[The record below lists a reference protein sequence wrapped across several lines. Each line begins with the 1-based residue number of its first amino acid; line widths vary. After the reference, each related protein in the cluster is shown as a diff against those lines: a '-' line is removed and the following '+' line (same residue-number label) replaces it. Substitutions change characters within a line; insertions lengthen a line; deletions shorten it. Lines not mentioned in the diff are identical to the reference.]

1 MRPAGPLVVDLG
13 EDGADEAQERL
24 GVGEERGNAR
34 APLDFLVKGF
44 EGVRGAEPPSVVA
57 WKHEDGERF
66 GDVRLDPRSKL
77 GRGRLVLLG
86 NDFDPPVRL
95 GAIGPIEDGPQI
107 ARDLGSHRELG
118 YVRECVAD
126 EMKLA
131 ALPRRA
137 GEDGFTELARDSQ
150 DGPLAVLAGT
160 GGDED
165 GAADDGAAVPEPRN
179 GHTLS
184 PNHRGRAAPGLLHN
198 RINQQEKT

>member
-24 GVGEERGNAR
+24 GVGEERGDAR
-34 APLDFLVKGF
+34 APLDFLIKGF

-57 WKHEDGERF
+57 WKREDGERF

-86 NDFDPPVRL
+86 DDFDPPVRL
-95 GAIGPIEDGPQI
+95 GAIGRIEDGPQI

-150 DGPLAVLAGT
+150 DGPLANVINVINNVIKDTHLQNACPSRPRVWMSHWEPARREWPGRRSKSLF
-160 GGDED
+160 D
-165 GAADDGAAVPEPRN
+165 GECP
-179 GHTLS
+179 
-184 PNHRGRAAPGLLHN
+184 
-198 RINQQEKT
+198 